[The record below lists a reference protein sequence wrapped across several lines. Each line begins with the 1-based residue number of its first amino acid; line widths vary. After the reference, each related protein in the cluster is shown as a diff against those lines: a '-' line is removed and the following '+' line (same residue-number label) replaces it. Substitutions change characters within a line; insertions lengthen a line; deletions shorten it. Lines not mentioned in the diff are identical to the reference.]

1 MRRETNITEPIRQK
15 YFTFVVR
22 VSVEPLDL
30 LEAEEESHSL
40 ILGGLRTEEAGGLKT
55 LTAQGDLEEETVLS
69 WRLR

>member
-1 MRRETNITEPIRQK
+1 M
-15 YFTFVVR
+15 VR

-55 LTAQGDLEEETVLS
+55 LTAQGDLEVETVLS
-69 WRLR
+69 WRL